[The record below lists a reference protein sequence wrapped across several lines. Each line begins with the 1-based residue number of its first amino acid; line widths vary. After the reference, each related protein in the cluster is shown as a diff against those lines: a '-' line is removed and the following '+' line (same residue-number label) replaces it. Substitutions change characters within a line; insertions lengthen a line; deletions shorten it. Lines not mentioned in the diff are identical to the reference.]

1 MTTAASFLDS
11 LKNHRAEPPRVAAP
25 AWLKAIQEDAWQKA
39 VTAGLPTTRH
49 ESYRYTS
56 LRPLAGLT
64 ATFAPES
71 PWEFL
76 SDEAG
81 NRLRELL
88 DPAGLNLVFVDGTF
102 VHELSGAGPEVDL
115 NGQKNWSLYDAVHVE
130 DLSEALRGPS
140 AEVVQSI
147 LQDIAAA
154 RSKLPVPLAHVAPQ
168 ETTLE
173 HLGSAF
179 MNDGVV
185 IHISEDCVVPVPI
198 RLVHAQSGRATVG
211 FTRHL
216 ILGGP
221 ASSSRISETYLSL
234 GHLNNTK
241 VTPAL
246 PDDTTPRACFSETSV
261 IMSPNSTLRH
271 DRVLASG
278 ATLHFGSTNVTLAAG
293 AKYHALALNLNSR
306 IGRHD
311 ITAMIEGEGA
321 DVILDGLTTG
331 QDEQVLDTHSVI
343 DHRVPNTTS
352 RQVYKSI
359 LKDKSRV
366 VFSGKIFVRRGAQKT
381 VAHQQSKSL
390 LLSSDAE
397 IDAKPQL
404 EIEADDVRC
413 AHGATVAQLNQDEM
427 FYLRSRGIPHAKAEA
442 MLCDA
447 FAAEIWQSAE
457 DPWLESLTKNELAG
471 FFK

>member
-1 MTTAASFLDS
+1 MTTAVSFLDS
-11 LKNHRAEPPRVAAP
+11 LKNHRAEPPRVTAP
-25 AWLKAIQEDAWQKA
+25 AWLKAMQDDAWQKA
-39 VTAGLPTTRH
+39 VAAGLPTTRH
-49 ESYRYTS
+49 ESFRYTS
-56 LRPLAGLT
+56 LRPLSGLT
-64 ATFAPES
+64 ANFAPES
-71 PWEFL
+71 PLEFL
-76 SDEAG
+76 SDEAS
-81 NRLRELL
+81 NRLREIL
-88 DPAGLNLVFVDGTF
+88 DPAGLNLVFVDGVF
-102 VHELSGAGPEVDL
+102 VHELSGAGPEVDRD
-115 NGQKNWSLYDAVHVE
+115 GKKNWSLYDAVHVE

-173 HLGSAF
+173 NLGRAF
-179 MNDGVV
+179 LNDGVV

-198 RLVHAQSGRATVG
+198 RLVHVQSGRATVA

-216 ILGGP
+216 ILCAA
-221 ASSSRISETYLSL
+221 ASGARISETHLSL
-234 GHLNNTK
+234 GHLQSTS
-241 VTPAL
+241 VTPRL
-246 PDDTTPRACFSETSV
+246 PEDVTQRACFSETSI
-261 IMSPNSTLRH
+261 IMSSNSVLRH

-278 ATLHFGSTNVTLAAG
+278 SNLHFGSTNVTLAAG
-293 AKYHALALNLNSR
+293 AKYHALSLNLNSR

-321 DVILDGLTTG
+321 DVVLDGLTTTQG
-331 QDEQVLDTHSVI
+331 EQVLDTHSVI

-352 RQVYKSI
+352 RQLYKSI

-366 VFSGKIFVRRGAQKT
+366 VFSGKIFVRRDAQKT
-381 VAHQQSKSL
+381 VAHQQSKTL

-427 FYLRSRGIPHAKAEA
+427 FYLRSRGIPHTKAEA

-447 FAAEIWQSAE
+447 FAKEIWHSAE
-457 DPWLESLTKNELAG
+457 DAWLESMTKNELAD

>member
-1 MTTAASFLDS
+1 MTTALSFLES
-11 LKNHRAEPPRVAAP
+11 LKFHRAATQNKVAPPP
-25 AWLKAIQEDAWQKA
+25 WLKSLRDDAWDKA
-39 VTAGLPTTRH
+39 VTNGLPTTRH
-49 ESYRYTS
+49 ESFRYTS

-64 ATFAPES
+64 ATFSPEA

-76 SDEAG
+76 SEQAS
-81 NRLRELL
+81 NRLREIL
-88 DPAGLNLVFVDGTF
+88 DPAGLNLVFVDGAF
-102 VHELSGAGPEVDL
+102 VHELSGAGPEVDRE
-115 NGQKNWSLYDAVHVE
+115 GQKNWSLYDAVHVE
-130 DLSEALRGPS
+130 DLSEAVRGPS

-154 RSKLPVPLAHVAPQ
+154 RSKLPVPLAKVAPQ

-173 HLGSAF
+173 HLGTAF
-179 MNDGVV
+179 MNDGVL
-185 IHISEDCVVPVPI
+185 IHISEDCVVPAPI
-198 RLVHAQSGRATVG
+198 RIVHVQSGRATVS

-216 ILGGP
+216 ILCGAG
-221 ASSSRISETYLSL
+221 SSARVSETYLRLDSL
-234 GHLNNTK
+234 NTK
-241 VTPAL
+241 PNGYTA
-246 PDDTTPRACFSETSV
+246 ACFSETSL
-261 IMSPNSTLRH
+261 IMSSNSTLRH
-271 DRVLASG
+271 DRVLAS
-278 ATLHFGSTNVTLAAG
+278 APSLHFGSTNVTLAAG
-293 AKYHALALNLNSR
+293 SKYHALGLNLTSR
-306 IGRHD
+306 IGRHE

-321 DVILDGLTTG
+321 DVILDDLTTA

-352 RQVYKSI
+352 KQLYKSI
-359 LKDKSRV
+359 LKDKSRA
-366 VFSGKIFVRRGAQKT
+366 VFSGKIFVRRDAQKT
-381 VAHQQSKSL
+381 SAHQQSKTL

-427 FYLRSRGIPHAKAEA
+427 FYLRSRGIPQAMAEA

-457 DPWLESLTKNELAG
+457 DPWLASLTKNQLAV